1 MERKPKYTN
10 NRIDSSEGSTVNRRT
25 SPSDASRKTSS
36 ETLRPDR
43 QRPSSTSKRT
53 SAGQRPSASAP
64 TRKKGSSATAR
75 RIAARK
81 RKQKQRRMM
90 LAAAAAVL
98 IIIVAILLIVFTSR
112 VPEAKNLTIK
122 STDNSQVLTW
132 ERNGK
137 EISYEVYRKGS
148 EGDFSLVRTIGEE
161 DATTYTAESLSSAT
175 LYKYKV
181 VAVKGHKKSKGAV
194 IEDLTTPVIAANL
207 TANTQVEKSLTLVW
221 DDSQAVNGY
230 DLKFGSANDLSD
242 ATTTTVSLDGITVDE
257 TTGLRSYT
265 YDELEEGAIYY
276 FSIRSFCDKDKYSDW
291 TPIVSAR
298 VTRAIDMSGIDPSAP
313 MVAITFDDGPDGSD
327 VTTRIL
333 DAFAEAGGHAT
344 FFQLGDH
351 AEAQP
356 EKIKRMVA
364 EGHEV
369 GNHTYDHTHMSGAVT
384 SDDII
389 RANNSIEEVCGIRPY
404 SFRCPGGE
412 STDLI
417 VDTCI
422 SEGMSVFHWSLDT
435 RDWSRRDAD
444 AVIAEIKNNVQDG
457 DIILMHNIYSSTADA
472 VEQILPWLTDQGY
485 QLVTVS
491 QLLQAKNGEPPLP
504 GITYKRA
511 DYSW

>member
-1 MERKPKYTN
+1 MERKPKHTN
-10 NRIDSSEGSTVNRRT
+10 QRYNSASGQGTASASENRLASSNAAKKTASASTKR
-25 SPSDASRKTSS
+25 PASSSAAKKTA
-36 ETLRPDR
+36 
-43 QRPSSTSKRT
+43 STSTKR
-53 SAGQRPSASAP
+53 PAS
-64 TRKKGSSATAR
+64 SSAAK
-75 RIAARK
+75 RIAARR
-81 RKQKQRRMM
+81 RKQKQKRRMM
-90 LAAAAAVL
+90 AAAA
-98 IIIVAILLIVFTSR
+98 AILLIVVAVIIIVVASR
-112 VPEAKNLTIK
+112 VPEAKALTIK
-122 STDNSQVLTW
+122 STDNSQALTW
-132 ERNGK
+132 ERNGQDV
-137 EISYEVYRKGS
+137 SYEVYRKTGDS
-148 EGDFSLVRTIGEE
+148 DFSLVRTIGEA
-161 DATTYTAESLSSAT
+161 DATSYTAESLDSAT
-175 LYKYKV
+175 LYQYKI

-194 IEDLTTPVIAANL
+194 IEDITTPVIAANL
-207 TANTQVEKSLTLVW
+207 TANTQVEESLTLVW
-221 DDSQAVNGY
+221 DDSQKVNGY

-242 ATTTTVSLDGITVDE
+242 AITTTVSLDGITVDE
-257 TTGLRSYT
+257 ITGLRSYT
-265 YDELEEGAIYY
+265 YDNLEEGAIYY
-276 FSIRSFCDKDKYSDW
+276 FSIRSFCDKNIYSDW
-291 TPIVSAR
+291 TPITSAR
-298 VTRAIDMSGIDPSAP
+298 VTRAIDMTGIDISAP

-356 EKIKRMVA
+356 EKIKRMVE

-369 GNHTYDHTHMSGAVT
+369 GNHTYDHTHMNNAVT

-389 RANNSIEEVCGIRPY
+389 RANNSIENVCGIRPY

-422 SEGMSVFHWSLDT
+422 SEGMAVFHWSLDT
-435 RDWSRRDAD
+435 RDWSSRDAD

-472 VEQILPWLTDQGY
+472 VEQILPWLTEQGY

-491 QLLQAKNGEPPLP
+491 QLIQAKNGEPPVT
-504 GITYKRA
+504 GTTYKRA